1 MPTYPYLTQVVHGA
15 ARSRP
20 DQPCLIYGDR
30 RTSNA
35 QFRDRVA
42 RLAGGLLEA
51 GARPGDRV
59 AIIAL
64 NSDRFVEV
72 FFGCFWAGAAAAP
85 LNVRWTPTE
94 MAHAL
99 NDCGARIL
107 LVDDTCLQAAGA
119 LRRDVPALRTL
130 VYLGDGPLP
139 AGMLRYE
146 DLIGSSPEPPDA
158 ARAGDDLAFVLYT
171 GGTTGF
177 PKGVM
182 LSHANL
188 AAATVSMLAAGCGT
202 GPVYL
207 HAPPL
212 FHIAGIQV
220 MAGHFLGGRGPHV
233 IIPAF
238 TPAAVLA
245 AIAEHRVTDVMLVPT
260 MLQLVLAELER
271 ARADRGPGGYDVSSW
286 QRIFYGA
293 APMTEPL
300 LRAAMRALPGM
311 EFVQGYGMTETAL
324 TIMLPPEYYTPEG
337 QRLGKISSIGR
348 ALPLAEVAIRD
359 ADGRELPPG
368 TVGELTVRSPSVM
381 LGYYNQPELTA
392 ATIRDGW
399 LYSGDGAYQDS
410 DGFIHLV
417 DRIKDMI
424 ITGAENV
431 YSTEVET
438 ALASHPAVAIC
449 AVIGVPHATWGEQ
462 VHAVVV
468 LKPGASESAQTLIEH
483 CRTRIAAY
491 KCPRSI
497 DFRAALPTSAAGKI
511 LKTRLRAE
519 YAKQETPA

>member
-1 MPTYPYLTQVVHGA
+1 MPTYPYLTQVVHSA

-20 DQPCLIYGDR
+20 DQPCLIYGER

-35 QFRDRVA
+35 EFRDRVA
-42 RLAGGLLEA
+42 RLAGGLLAA
-51 GARPGDRV
+51 GVRPGDRV

-64 NSDRFVEV
+64 NSDRFVES
-72 FFGCFWAGAAAAP
+72 FFGCFWAGAVAAP
-85 LNVRWTPTE
+85 LNVRWTLAE
-94 MAHAL
+94 MAYAL
-99 NDCGARIL
+99 NDCRASAL
-107 LVDDTCLQAAGA
+107 LIDDTCLPVAEA
-119 LRRDVPALRTL
+119 LRQDVPTLRLL
-130 VYLGDGPLP
+130 VHLGDGPPP
-139 AGMLRYE
+139 AGMPGYTE
-146 DLIGSSPEPPDA
+146 LIESGPEVPDA
-158 ARAGDDLAFVLYT
+158 GRAGDDLAFVLYT

-202 GPVYL
+202 GEVYL

-212 FHIAGIQV
+212 FHIAGVQV

-238 TPAAVLA
+238 SPPAVLA

-260 MLQLVLAELER
+260 MLQLVLA
-271 ARADRGPGGYDVSSW
+271 DPGLSGTDLSSLR
-286 QRIFYGA
+286 RIFYGA

-311 EFVQGYGMTETAL
+311 GFIQGYGMTETAL

-337 QRLGKISSIGR
+337 QRLGKISSIGQ

-359 ADGRELPPG
+359 PAGQEVPPG

-381 LGYYNQPELTA
+381 LGYYGQPELTA

-399 LYSGDGAYQDS
+399 LYSGDGAYMDS
-410 DGFIHLV
+410 DGFVHLV

-431 YSTEVET
+431 YSTEVEA
-438 ALASHPAVAIC
+438 ALASHPAVAMC

-462 VHAVVV
+462 VHAVLV
-468 LKPGASESAQTLIEH
+468 LKAGAAESAETLIEH
-483 CRTRIAAY
+483 CRARLAAY

-497 DFRAALPTSAAGKI
+497 DFRDALPTSAAGKI
-511 LKTRLRAE
+511 LKTRLRE
-519 YAKQETPA
+519 QYAKLQAPA

>member
-1 MPTYPYLTQVVHGA
+1 MPTYPYLTQVVHSA

-20 DQPCLIYGDR
+20 DQPCLIYGER

-35 QFRDRVA
+35 EFRDRVA
-42 RLAGGLLEA
+42 RLAGGLLAA
-51 GARPGDRV
+51 GVRPGDRV
-59 AIIAL
+59 AIVAL
-64 NSDRFVEV
+64 NSDRFVES
-72 FFGCFWAGAAAAP
+72 FFGCFWAGAVAAP
-85 LNVRWTPTE
+85 LNVRWTPGE
-94 MAHAL
+94 MTHAL
-99 NDCGARIL
+99 NDCRASAL
-107 LVDDTCLQAAGA
+107 LIDDACLPVAGA
-119 LRRDVPALRTL
+119 LRQDVPGLRT
-130 VYLGDGPLP
+130 VVHLGDGPPP
-139 AGMLRYE
+139 AGMLAFE
-146 DLIGSSPEPPDA
+146 ELIESGPEVPDA
-158 ARAGDDLAFVLYT
+158 GRAGDDLAFVLYT

-202 GPVYL
+202 GEVYL

-212 FHIAGIQV
+212 FHIAGVQV

-238 TPAAVLA
+238 SPPAVLA

-260 MLQLVLAELER
+260 MLQLVLA
-271 ARADRGPGGYDVSSW
+271 DPGLPAHDLSSLR
-286 QRIFYGA
+286 RIFYGA

-311 EFVQGYGMTETAL
+311 GFVQGYGMTETAL

-348 ALPLAEVAIRD
+348 ALPLAAVAIRD
-359 ADGRELPPG
+359 PAGQEVPAG

-381 LGYYNQPELTA
+381 LGYYGQPELTA

-399 LYSGDGAYQDS
+399 LYSGDGAYLDS
-410 DGFIHLV
+410 DGFVYLV

-431 YSTEVET
+431 YSTEVEA
-438 ALASHPAVAIC
+438 ALASHPAVAMC

-468 LKPGASESAQTLIEH
+468 LRPGAAEPAETLIEH
-483 CRTRIAAY
+483 CRVRLASY

-497 DFRAALPTSAAGKI
+497 DFRDALPTSAAGKI
-511 LKTRLRAE
+511 LKSRLREE
-519 YAKQETPA
+519 YAKLQAPA

>member
-20 DQPCLIYGDR
+20 GQPCLIYGER

-35 QFRDRVA
+35 GFRDRVA
-42 RLAGGLLEA
+42 RLAGGLLGA
-51 GARPGDRV
+51 GVGPGDRV
-59 AIIAL
+59 AIVAL
-64 NSDRFVEV
+64 NSDRFVES
-72 FFGCFWAGAAAAP
+72 FFGCFWAGAVAAP
-85 LNVRWTPTE
+85 LNVRWTPAE
-94 MAHAL
+94 LAYAL
-99 NDCGARIL
+99 NDCGASAL
-107 LVDDTCLQAAGA
+107 LADDACLAVAQS
-119 LRRDVPALRTL
+119 LRQQVPGLRTL
-130 VYLGDGPLP
+130 VYLGDAPVP
-139 AGMLRYE
+139 AGMLGYE
-146 DLIGSSPEPPDA
+146 DLIRRGPEMADA
-158 ARAGDDLAFVLYT
+158 GRAGDDLAFVLYT

-188 AAATVSMLAAGCGT
+188 TAATVSMLAAGCGT
-202 GPVYL
+202 GEVYL

-212 FHIAGIQV
+212 FHIAGVQV

-238 TPAAVLA
+238 SPAAVLA
-245 AIAEHRVTDVMLVPT
+245 AIAGHHVTDVMLVPT
-260 MLQLVLAELER
+260 MLQLVLA
-271 ARADRGPGGYDVSSW
+271 DPGLASYDLSSLR
-286 QRIFYGA
+286 RIFYGA

-300 LRAAMRALPGM
+300 LRAAMAALPGM
-311 EFVQGYGMTETAL
+311 GFVQGYGMTETAL
-324 TIMLPPEYYTPEG
+324 TVMLPPEYYTAEG

-359 ADGRELPPG
+359 PGGREVPPG

-381 LGYYNQPELTA
+381 LGYYGQPELTA

-399 LYSGDGAYQDS
+399 LYSGDGAYMDA

-438 ALASHPAVAIC
+438 ALASHPAVASC

-468 LKPGASESAQTLIEH
+468 LKPGAPEPDSQPGLAQDLIEH
-483 CRTRIAAY
+483 CRARIASY

-497 DFRAALPTSAAGKI
+497 DFRDALPTSAAGKI
-511 LKTRLRAE
+511 LKSRLRQE
-519 YAKQETPA
+519 YAQQEVPT